1 MKRRFLALLL
11 LLALAVCAGA
21 AAPEASVPF
30 SDVPADAWYADAV
43 AEACALG
50 LMRGT
55 ARDTFAPDQLV
66 MPVEAAVVLYRMAGS
81 PAIRRPSREFRR
93 TPGILRR

>member
-21 AAPEASVPF
+21 AAPEVSGPF

-43 AEACALG
+43 AEAYALG
-50 LMRGT
+50 L
-55 ARDTFAPDQLV
+55 
-66 MPVEAAVVLYRMAGS
+66 
-81 PAIRRPSREFRR
+81 IRRPSRGFRR